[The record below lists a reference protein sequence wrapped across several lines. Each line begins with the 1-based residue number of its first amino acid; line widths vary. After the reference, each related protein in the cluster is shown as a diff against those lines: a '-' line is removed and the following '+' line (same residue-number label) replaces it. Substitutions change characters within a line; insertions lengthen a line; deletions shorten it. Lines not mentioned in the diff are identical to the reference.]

1 MDAGELVRRARSQA
15 RLSQRAL
22 ASRAGVPQPAVSRI
36 ERGPVSP
43 PLDTVDQL
51 LRSCGV
57 ALDLVR
63 RFRPGRDVDRT
74 LIVERLRL
82 TPGERARLMVR
93 EWNETHRLRAGVDR
107 A

>member
-36 ERGPVSP
+36 ERGHVSP
-43 PLDTVDQL
+43 TLDTVDQL

-57 ALDLVR
+57 ALDLVP
-63 RFRPGRDVDRT
+63 RPGRDVDRT